1 MKLDGDQVTKQSYMG
16 ACLTVIILVT
26 TLMFT
31 YTKAITIIDK

>member
-1 MKLDGDQVTKQSYMG
+1 MKLDGDQVTNQSYMG